1 MGRKNIFEVLKA
13 NNGIEEDVE
22 RIEHLFSSEPLL
34 NDNRNYRNQ
43 DYTLK
48 KFVDYFCFDD
58 WKNRGHCIDMEDFLK
73 TVDYRAYCRRAK
85 LGDIDAF
92 FGFVEIVFNCWK
104 RAELYINAEDNI
116 DYYSNFYHL
125 YDIMVDCLSHYNYTA
140 VYDESTEQ
148 VLVIE
153 DNPAIT
159 AVAEIAEPQLSLNVL
174 KYNHYTLRGNI
185 DKKKSILLALGAG
198 LEPKRKILAG
208 INSTLEDGV
217 FFMLNSLNIR
227 HNNLSPGNKH
237 YKEFVSQMSN
247 ETLES
252 WYDELYQMVLLAF
265 LELDQIERNSKVKA
279 LKANINGGTT

>member
-1 MGRKNIFEVLKA
+1 MGRKSIFEILQA
-13 NNGIEEDVE
+13 NNSMEEDVD
-22 RIEHLFSSEPLL
+22 RIEHLFGSETLFT
-34 NDNRNYRNQ
+34 DNRNYQRE

-58 WKNRGHCIDMEDFLK
+58 WKNRGHCIDLNDFLK
-73 TVDYRAYCRRAK
+73 TVDYRGYCRRAK
-85 LGDIDAF
+85 LGDADAF

-104 RAELYINAEDNI
+104 MAELYMNAEENI
-116 DYYSNFYHL
+116 NYYTNFYHL
-125 YDIMVDCLSHYNYTA
+125 YDIMIDCLSHYNHTA
-140 VYDESTEQ
+140 VYDENTEQ

-159 AVAEIAEPQLSLNVL
+159 AVAETVDPQLSLNVL
-174 KYNHYTLRGNI
+174 KYNHYTLRGKI
-185 DKKKSILLALGAG
+185 DEKKTILLALGAE

-217 FFMLNSLNIR
+217 FFMLNSLNLR
-227 HNNLSPGNKH
+227 HNNLSPDNKH
-237 YKEFVSQMSN
+237 YKEFVYQMSN

-252 WYDELYQMVLLAF
+252 WYDELYQMILLAF
-265 LELDQIERNSKVKA
+265 LEIDQIERNSKVKT